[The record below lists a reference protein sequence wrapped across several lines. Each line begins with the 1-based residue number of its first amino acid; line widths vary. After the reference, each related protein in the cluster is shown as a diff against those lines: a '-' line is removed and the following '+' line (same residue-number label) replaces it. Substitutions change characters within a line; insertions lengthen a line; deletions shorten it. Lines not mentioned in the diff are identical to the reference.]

1 VDLRLQRVQD
11 HGMTARVWTPA
22 AWIAI
27 LAVLTMACSTTI
39 NVIPQDYGRIDPE
52 NSFRI
57 ITTDD
62 HEYEVTNL
70 VIKDDVATFVSDGKD
85 VSLPVDQIRLI
96 QQINTNEIL
105 TGTIVI
111 GIALAMVGGIILLV
125 NQ

>member
-1 VDLRLQRVQD
+1 
-11 HGMTARVWTPA
+11 MTARVWTPA